1 MSYGQDV
8 EETKEWDRFWGSGR
22 VEDYLR
28 FKGCS
33 QEEESREYCGEENG
47 KPQRKYDRFI

>member
-8 EETKEWDRFWGSGR
+8 EETKEWDRFWCSGR

-28 FKGCS
+28 YKSSC
-33 QEEESREYCGEENG
+33 QEEKAEKNETGFFAGEGNCT
-47 KPQRKYDRFI
+47 